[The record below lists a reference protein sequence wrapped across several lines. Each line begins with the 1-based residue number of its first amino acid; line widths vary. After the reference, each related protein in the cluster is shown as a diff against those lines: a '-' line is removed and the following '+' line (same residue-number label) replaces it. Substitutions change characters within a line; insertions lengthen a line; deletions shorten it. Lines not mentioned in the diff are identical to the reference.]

1 MKKIIML
8 AVLFSVTAMSFSALA
23 KDDQENQG
31 NQQGVDNSVTY
42 QTDAAVD
49 FQGNKVKNQ
58 VKTQNAG
65 ENTQLQVNTQ
75 EMVETGKEMIEA
87 GEKILKDN
95 EEALEAG
102 KKMIKAYG
110 KSDNARQ
117 HMDVV
122 AEKVEELLSD
132 ENGQGRIGQQV
143 KEIAAQQK
151 QAQGVTE
158 KQLDKLESRWGITK
172 KLFGA
177 NRKAIQSL
185 KQQMEQ
191 DQIRMRQLQQ
201 LQIQTTNQADRDQIQ
216 AMVQALIE
224 QDTSLSEQIYTEEQS
239 KGMFNWFTKLFT
251 R

>member
-1 MKKIIML
+1 ML

>member
-143 KEIAAQQK
+143 KEIATQQK

>member
-8 AVLFSVTAMSFSALA
+8 AVLFSVTAISFSALA

-143 KEIAAQQK
+143 KEIATQQK

-185 KQQMEQ
+185 KQQIEQ

>member
-87 GEKILKDN
+87 GEKIFKDN

-143 KEIAAQQK
+143 KEIATQQK

>member
-8 AVLFSVTAMSFSALA
+8 AVLFSVTAISFSALA

-143 KEIAAQQK
+143 KEIATQQK